1 MYSPSTIHPPFDRR
15 ESAPGRAPSDPSR
28 DDQSGQEGGDRP
40 TAESQYV
47 QHAGVRSDTV
57 LIVENEENNRR
68 LVEQIL
74 GFAGYSYIS
83 ASNGL
88 EALDVLARKRVQV
101 VLIDLS
107 MPILDGYRTT
117 ELIRQRPEC
126 AALPI
131 VAVTAHAMSEDREL
145 ALRCGCTDYLA
156 KPFRPNEL
164 LTVVARMLADASC

>member
-1 MYSPSTIHPPFDRR
+1 MYSPSTIYPPFDR
-15 ESAPGRAPSDPSR
+15 SGAAPGRVPSDPRR
-28 DDQSGQEGGDRP
+28 DDQEDRDGR
-40 TAESQYV
+40 TAESRSI
-47 QHAGVRSDTV
+47 QHAGARSDTV

-117 ELIRQRPEC
+117 ELIRQRPEY
-126 AALPI
+126 ATLPI

-164 LTVVARMLADASC
+164 LTLVARMLARASR

>member
-1 MYSPSTIHPPFDRR
+1 MFPSPARTALSERSVSTAGDLAGEERSDDATVGGETRPGTERRAGDSDRR
-15 ESAPGRAPSDPSR
+15 HR
-28 DDQSGQEGGDRP
+28 
-40 TAESQYV
+40 
-47 QHAGVRSDTV
+47 TV
-57 LIVENEENNRR
+57 LIVENEDNNRR

-74 GFAGYSYIS
+74 DFAGYPHLS
-83 ASNGL
+83 ATNGI
-88 EALDVLARKRVQV
+88 EALDLLGREQVDV

-145 ALRCGCTDYLA
+145 ALRAGCTEYLA

-164 LTVVARMLADASC
+164 LTVVARMLDGANR

>member
-1 MYSPSTIHPPFDRR
+1 MYPSTVVSTLSERSVPAPSAVAGEDVSN
-15 ESAPGRAPSDPSR
+15 EAPGWDTPETQEQRRAR
-28 DDQSGQEGGDRP
+28 D
-40 TAESQYV
+40 
-47 QHAGVRSDTV
+47 AGPRHGTI

-74 GFAGYSYIS
+74 DHAGYGYLS
-83 ASNGL
+83 ATNGI
-88 EALDVLARKRVQV
+88 EALEILGRAQVDV

-131 VAVTAHAMSEDREL
+131 VAVTAHAMTEDREL
-145 ALRCGCTDYLA
+145 ALRAGCTDYLA
-156 KPFRPNEL
+156 KPFRPTEL
-164 LTVVARMLADASC
+164 LSVVARMLAGAGR

>member
-1 MYSPSTIHPPFDRR
+1 MFPSIARTALSECAIPAPSAVVGEAGGEAAAGGGETVAREQRRAGDSDRR
-15 ESAPGRAPSDPSR
+15 QR
-28 DDQSGQEGGDRP
+28 
-40 TAESQYV
+40 
-47 QHAGVRSDTV
+47 TV
-57 LIVENEENNRR
+57 LIVENEDNNRR

-74 GFAGYSYIS
+74 DFAGYAHLS
-83 ASNGL
+83 ATNGI
-88 EALDVLARKRVQV
+88 EALELLGREQVDV

-117 ELIRQRPEC
+117 ELIRLRPEC

-145 ALRCGCTDYLA
+145 ALRAGCTEYLA

-164 LTVVARMLADASC
+164 LTVVARMLDEADR

>member
-1 MYSPSTIHPPFDRR
+1 MYSPSIIHPPFDWAA
-15 ESAPGRAPSDPSR
+15 SAPGEVSSDPHQNDR
-28 DDQSGQEGGDRP
+28 NEQEGGDGHA
-40 TAESQYV
+40 AESRYV
-47 QHAGVRSDTV
+47 QHAGVRGDTV

-68 LVEQIL
+68 LIEQIL
-74 GFAGYSYIS
+74 GIAGYSYIS

-88 EALDVLARKRVQV
+88 EALDVLERKRVQV

-117 ELIRQRPEC
+117 ELIRQRPEWT
-126 AALPI
+126 ALPI

-164 LTVVARMLADASC
+164 LTVVARMLTDDL